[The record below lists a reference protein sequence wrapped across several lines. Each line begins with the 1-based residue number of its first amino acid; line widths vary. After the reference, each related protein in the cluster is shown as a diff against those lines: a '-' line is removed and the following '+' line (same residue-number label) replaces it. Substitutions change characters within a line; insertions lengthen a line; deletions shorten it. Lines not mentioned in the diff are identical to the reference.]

1 MTTDTTHV
9 QKHTVLHLTY
19 YEIFSLDPTAKN
31 IDLDAVQRA
40 YRRFALLFHPDKD
53 PTPAAREAFDRIK
66 LAAET
71 LADPQKRR
79 DYDEELLHA
88 SHRQDRQEGIGSARQ
103 RQQQEE
109 MEEEARMADMI
120 LRQKEAESAAKAA
133 ATREEEEEKEAAAKQ
148 MLHELT
154 NVLTTPFKRM
164 ESALVYEWDID
175 EDLLQMK
182 EKEVDALM
190 RKLRQYDNTHGGEQN
205 DTVGVRT
212 AGTKRE
218 RSEI

>member
-1 MTTDTTHV
+1 MKADTTHV
-9 QKHTVLHLTY
+9 QKHTVLRLTY
-19 YEIFSLDPTAKN
+19 YEIFSLDPTSRN
-31 IDLDAVQRA
+31 IDLVAVQRA

-53 PTPAAREAFDRIK
+53 PTPAARLAFERIK

-79 DYDEELLHA
+79 DYDEELLQI
-88 SHRQDRQEGIGSARQ
+88 SQRQERHDGVGSSRQ
-103 RQQQEE
+103 KQQEE
-109 MEEEARMADMI
+109 VEEEARVADMI

-133 ATREEEEEKEAAAKQ
+133 ATREEEEEKEAAAQQ

-190 RKLRQYDNTHGGEQN
+190 RKLRQYDNTRSEHV
-205 DTVGVRT
+205 DSVGVRT

-218 RSEI
+218 RAEM